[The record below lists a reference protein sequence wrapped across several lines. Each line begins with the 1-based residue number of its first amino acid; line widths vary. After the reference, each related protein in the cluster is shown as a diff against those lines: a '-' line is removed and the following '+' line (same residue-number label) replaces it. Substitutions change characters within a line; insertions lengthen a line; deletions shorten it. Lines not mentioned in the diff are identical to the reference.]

1 LTEAPDR
8 TAVPERAERE
18 DVVTSAASPVAS
30 ASVARPLQVVLSLF
44 GFMVLLL
51 ALPFVLL
58 LDGSIGS
65 WLFGAGLFVLSFT
78 LALAINKVADQLD
91 DVQAIGLIGI
101 GSIIRALFIFGILFV
116 VAYKVDRELALIA
129 SGVFAAAFTAD
140 LLGRTMIHALR
151 AKERKAALDR

>member
-18 DVVTSAASPVAS
+18 DVVTSAASPVAT

-44 GFMVLLL
+44 GFMVLVLT
-51 ALPFVLL
+51 LPFVLL
-58 LDGSIGS
+58 LDGSFGS

-78 LALAINKVADQLD
+78 LAFAINKVADQLD

-116 VAYKVDRELALIA
+116 VAYKVDRELALG

-151 AKERKAALDR
+151 AKERKAALNR